1 MIKKCNNCL
10 YPQNAKPAIQ
20 FDEKG
25 MGYGTQVF
33 R

>member
-1 MIKKCNNCL
+1 MMGDYIYL
-10 YPQNAKPAIQ
+10 GVGIQ

-25 MGYGTQVF
+25 VGYGTQVF